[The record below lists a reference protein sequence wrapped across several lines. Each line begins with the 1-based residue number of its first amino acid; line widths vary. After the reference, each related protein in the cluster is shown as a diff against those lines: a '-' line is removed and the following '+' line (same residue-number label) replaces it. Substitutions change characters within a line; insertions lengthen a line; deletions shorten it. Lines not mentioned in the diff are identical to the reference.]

1 MNRTLHFTL
10 LLLALTTSCGTL
22 DNINRPE
29 LLTAEKLTDGKGIV
43 LLSTG
48 APRRNGITAT
58 MLLLESRSS
67 DGSSHEIRVFSV
79 DNAYVKSDFTDRYGL
94 LNAIALPPGRYSFTP
109 WLAHPAYIPV
119 HRPRFEFVV
128 AAGEILYLGEYR
140 LTRHT
145 TAWTPYGPG
154 LETAGVFEDQSA
166 RDLPL
171 FSARNPRLD
180 VSKVR
185 VQLPALVTP

>member
-22 DNINRPE
+22 NNINRPE

-79 DNAYVKSDFTDRYGL
+79 DNAYVKSDFTDRYGV

-109 WLAHPAYIPV
+109 WPPHPASIAVP
-119 HRPRFEFVV
+119 RPRFEFVV

-145 TAWTPYGPG
+145 T
-154 LETAGVFEDQSA
+154 
-166 RDLPL
+166 
-171 FSARNPRLD
+171 
-180 VSKVR
+180 
-185 VQLPALVTP
+185 